1 MTDLLLEDY
10 RESYA
15 SRGIRL
21 DDFQLEACA
30 ALGRGHD
37 VLVCAPTGSGK
48 TVVAHY
54 AVYLALASSKKC
66 IYTAPIKALSNQKY
80 AELAREIGEEQVGL
94 LTGDQSINRE
104 AQILVVTTEVLRNM
118 LLHDSPD
125 IRDVGYAV
133 LDEVHFLADPDRGP
147 VWEETIL
154 SLPEHVRLAALSA
167 TVANTEELAAWMR
180 SVRGPTDVVVSTKR
194 PVPLAQYVHVG
205 RKLFPLYRAGTLD
218 PDPALVN
225 ALGNALGRS
234 GAERKKRISDRERR
248 VIIDKLGQRRML
260 PAIEFI
266 FSRKGCDKAVEAL
279 LRHNEVLTTREQRA
293 EITKEIAALRATLT
307 ESDRRAVHFER
318 AAAALE
324 RGYGAHH
331 AGVFPAIKELTERL
345 MERGLLSI
353 VYATG
358 TLALGIDMP
367 VRTVVLEELQRWD
380 GHGFVDLSATEYTQL
395 IGRAGRRGRDN
406 VGYGVVVADADTDP
420 EYLADLASGRV
431 EPLISAFQPSY
442 NTVTNLLA
450 RMSYAAARDL
460 MGRSFAQFQRN
471 AELGGLAAR
480 RARIQRRVETE
491 ESGLS
496 CSHGDLLDYLRLRG
510 NAGRAAKAER
520 KAAKRRYRERIAN
533 SFAAVRQ
540 GYVYAY
546 AIGTELSYALVLS
559 AAPERVR
566 VIDWFGNLAWL
577 YEDSLASEMR
587 EIGPVTVPFGM
598 STKKA
603 AVREQIA
610 DDILDLVG
618 GRADLGIDRDLLASW
633 ARFAAPRDPKVA
645 AHPVASCPHLYAH
658 LDEAQTWMSLHH
670 RIEEIDQRIAAFT
683 DSAGR
688 EFDATAAVLREVGVL
703 QGGDD
708 EIRMGPGAAQ
718 LRELHTEADLL
729 MYQCLAQLPEG
740 GLDARALAGWVSMFL
755 ADDRLGT
762 ALPRDTRLFEAARV
776 ARAEVQYLQSLEYQH
791 GITRTPDLSPGC
803 ADVFAAWAGGVGL
816 EACLESA
823 RMTAGDFI
831 SAARRIIDVLGQ
843 VTVATEGTWL
853 GDTARQARDLMR
865 RSELM

>member
-15 SRGIRL
+15 SRGIHL

-80 AELAREIGEEQVGL
+80 AELSRQIGAEQVGL

-118 LLHDSPD
+118 LLHESPD

-154 SLPEHVRLAALSA
+154 SLPDHVRLAALSA

-180 SVRGPTDVVVSTKR
+180 SVRGATDVVVSTKR
-194 PVPLAQYVHVG
+194 PVPLAQYVNVG

-225 ALGNALGRS
+225 ALGRRS
-234 GAERKKRISDRERR
+234 AERKKRVSDRERR
-248 VIIDKLGQRRML
+248 ALIDKLGERRML

-293 EITKEIAALRATLT
+293 EIAKEVAALRETLT

-420 EYLADLASGRV
+420 EHLADLASGRV

-491 ESGLS
+491 ESRLR
-496 CSHGDLLDYLRLRG
+496 CSRGDLLDYLRLRG

-546 AIGTELSYALVLS
+546 ARGTELSYALVLS
-559 AAPERVR
+559 ATPERVR
-566 VIDWFGNLAWL
+566 IIDWFGNLAWL
-577 YEDSLASEMR
+577 DEDSLASEMR

-603 AVREQIA
+603 EVREHIA

-633 ARFAAPRDPKVA
+633 ARFATPREPKVA
-645 AHPVASCPHLYAH
+645 AHPVSSCPHLYTH

-670 RIEEIDQRIAAFT
+670 RIEELDQRIAAFT

-703 QGGDD
+703 QGDD
-708 EIRMGPGAAQ
+708 DSIRMGPGAAQ

-740 GLDARALAGWVSMFL
+740 GLDGSALAGWVSMFL

-762 ALPRDTRLFEAARV
+762 ALPRDTRLFDAARV

-803 ADVFAAWAGGVGL
+803 ADVFAAWARGVGL

-853 GDTARQARDLMR
+853 SDIARQARDLMR

>member
-15 SRGIRL
+15 SRGIHL

-118 LLHDSPD
+118 LLHESPD
-125 IRDVGYAV
+125 ILDVGYAV

-180 SVRGPTDVVVSTKR
+180 SVRGPTDVVVSKKR
-194 PVPLAQYVHVG
+194 PVPLAQYVNVG
-205 RKLFPLYRAGTLD
+205 RKLFPLYRADTLE

-225 ALGNALGRS
+225 ALGRRS
-234 GAERKKRISDRERR
+234 GERKKRVSDRERR
-248 VIIDKLGQRRML
+248 AIIDKLSERGML

-279 LRHNEVLTTREQRA
+279 LRHNEVLTTRAQRA
-293 EITKEIAALRATLT
+293 EIKQEIAALRETLT

-395 IGRAGRRGRDN
+395 IGRAGRRGRDT
-406 VGYGVVVADADTDP
+406 VGYGVVLADAETDP

-480 RARIQRRVETE
+480 RARIQRRVDTE
-491 ESGLS
+491 ETRLS
-496 CSHGDLLDYLRLRG
+496 CSRGDLLDYLRLRG

-520 KAAKRRYRERIAN
+520 KAAKRRYRERIAK

-546 AIGTELSYALVLS
+546 AMGTDLVYALVLS
-559 AAPERVR
+559 AAPDRVR
-566 VIDWFGNLAWL
+566 VIDWFGDLAWL

-603 AVREQIA
+603 VVREQIA
-610 DDILDLVG
+610 EDILDLVC

-633 ARFAAPRDPKVA
+633 ARFATPRDPKVA

-658 LDEAQTWMSLHH
+658 LDEAQTWVSLHH
-670 RIEEIDQRIAAFT
+670 RIEELDQRIAAFT

-703 QGGDD
+703 QGDND
-708 EIRMGPGAAQ
+708 AIRMGPGAAQ

-740 GLDARALAGWVSMFL
+740 SLGAPALAGWVSMFL
-755 ADDRLGT
+755 ADERLGT
-762 ALPRDTRLFEAARV
+762 ALPRDTRLCDAARV

-853 GDTARQARDLMR
+853 SDIARQARDLMR

>member
-15 SRGIRL
+15 SRGIHL

-118 LLHDSPD
+118 LLHESPD

-154 SLPEHVRLAALSA
+154 SLPDHVRLAALSA

-194 PVPLAQYVHVG
+194 PVPLAQYVNVG
-205 RKLFPLYRAGTLD
+205 RKLFPLYRANTLE

-225 ALGNALGRS
+225 ALDRRS
-234 GAERKKRISDRERR
+234 AERKKRVSDRERR
-248 VIIDKLGQRRML
+248 AIIDKLSERGML

-279 LRHNEVLTTREQRA
+279 LRHNEVLTTRAQRA
-293 EITKEIAALRATLT
+293 EIKQEIAALRETLT

-380 GHGFVDLSATEYTQL
+380 GHGFVDLNATEYTQL
-395 IGRAGRRGRDN
+395 IGRAGRRGRDT
-406 VGYGVVVADADTDP
+406 VGYGVVLADSETDP
-420 EYLADLASGRV
+420 EHLADLASGRV

-491 ESGLS
+491 ETRLS
-496 CSHGDLLDYLRLRG
+496 CSRGDLLDYLRLRG

-520 KAAKRRYRERIAN
+520 KAAKRRYRERIAK

-546 AIGTELSYALVLS
+546 AIGTDLVYALVLS
-559 AAPERVR
+559 AAPDRVR
-566 VIDWFGNLAWL
+566 VIDWFGDLAWL

-598 STKKA
+598 STKKPT
-603 AVREQIA
+603 VREQIA
-610 DDILDLVG
+610 EDILDLVG

-633 ARFAAPRDPKVA
+633 ARFATPRDPKVA

-658 LDEAQTWMSLHH
+658 LDEAQTWVSLHH

-703 QGGDD
+703 QGDND
-708 EIRMGPGAAQ
+708 AIRMGPGAAQ

-740 GLDARALAGWVSMFL
+740 SLDAPALAGWVSMFL
-755 ADDRLGT
+755 ADDRLGS
-762 ALPRDTRLFEAARV
+762 ALPREARLVDAARV
-776 ARAEVQYLQSLEYQH
+776 ARAEVQYLQSLELTY

-853 GDTARQARDLMR
+853 SDIARQARDLMR

>member
-15 SRGIRL
+15 SRGIHL

-118 LLHDSPD
+118 LLHESPD
-125 IRDVGYAV
+125 ILDVGYAV

-154 SLPEHVRLAALSA
+154 SLPDHVRLAALSA

-194 PVPLAQYVHVG
+194 PVPLAQYVNVG
-205 RKLFPLYRAGTLD
+205 RKLFPLYRADTLE

-225 ALGNALGRS
+225 ALDRRS
-234 GAERKKRISDRERR
+234 AERKKRVSDRERR
-248 VIIDKLGQRRML
+248 AIIDKLGERGML

-279 LRHNEVLTTREQRA
+279 LRHNEVLTTRAQRA
-293 EITKEIAALRATLT
+293 EIRQEIAALRETLT

-380 GHGFVDLSATEYTQL
+380 GHGFVDLNATEYTQL
-395 IGRAGRRGRDN
+395 IGRAGRRGRDT
-406 VGYGVVVADADTDP
+406 VGYGVVLADSETDP
-420 EYLADLASGRV
+420 EHLADLASGRV

-491 ESGLS
+491 ETRLS
-496 CSHGDLLDYLRLRG
+496 CSRGDLLDYLRLRG

-520 KAAKRRYRERIAN
+520 KAAKRRYRERIAK

-546 AIGTELSYALVLS
+546 AIGTDLVYALVLS
-559 AAPERVR
+559 AAPDRVR
-566 VIDWFGNLAWL
+566 VIDWFGDLAWL

-598 STKKA
+598 STKKPT
-603 AVREQIA
+603 VREQIA
-610 DDILDLVG
+610 EDILDLVG

-633 ARFAAPRDPKVA
+633 ARFATPRDPKVA

-658 LDEAQTWMSLHH
+658 LDEAQTWVSLHH

-703 QGGDD
+703 QGDND
-708 EIRMGPGAAQ
+708 AIRMGPGAAQ

-740 GLDARALAGWVSMFL
+740 SLDAPALAGWVSMFL
-755 ADDRLGT
+755 ADDRLGS
-762 ALPRDTRLFEAARV
+762 ALPREARLVDAARV
-776 ARAEVQYLQSLEYQH
+776 ARAEVQYLQSLELTY

-853 GDTARQARDLMR
+853 SDIARQARDLMR

>member
-15 SRGIRL
+15 SRGIHL

-118 LLHDSPD
+118 LLHESPD
-125 IRDVGYAV
+125 ILDVGYAV

-180 SVRGPTDVVVSTKR
+180 SVRGPTDVVVSKKR
-194 PVPLAQYVHVG
+194 PVPLAQYVNVG
-205 RKLFPLYRAGTLD
+205 RKLFPLYRADTLE

-225 ALGNALGRS
+225 ALGRLS
-234 GAERKKRISDRERR
+234 GERKKRVSDRERR
-248 VIIDKLGQRRML
+248 AIIDKLGERGML

-279 LRHNEVLTTREQRA
+279 LRHNEVLTTRAQRA
-293 EITKEIAALRATLT
+293 DIKQEIAALRETLT

-395 IGRAGRRGRDN
+395 IGRAGRRGRDT

-491 ESGLS
+491 ETRLS
-496 CSHGDLLDYLRLRG
+496 CSRGDLLDYLRLRG

-520 KAAKRRYRERIAN
+520 KAAKRRYRERIAK

-546 AIGTELSYALVLS
+546 AMGTDLVYALVLS
-559 AAPERVR
+559 AAPDRVR
-566 VIDWFGNLAWL
+566 VIDWFGDLAWL

-603 AVREQIA
+603 VVREQIA
-610 DDILDLVG
+610 EDILDLVG

-633 ARFAAPRDPKVA
+633 ARFATPRDPKVA

-658 LDEAQTWMSLHH
+658 LDNAQTWVSLHH

-703 QGGDD
+703 QGNNDA
-708 EIRMGPGAAQ
+708 IRMGPGAAQ

-740 GLDARALAGWVSMFL
+740 SLDAPALAGWVSMFL
-755 ADDRLGT
+755 ADERLGT
-762 ALPRDTRLFEAARV
+762 ALPRDTRLCDAARV

-823 RMTAGDFI
+823 HMTAGDFI

-853 GDTARQARDLMR
+853 SDIARQARDLMG

>member
-15 SRGIRL
+15 SRGIHL

-118 LLHDSPD
+118 LLHESPD
-125 IRDVGYAV
+125 ILDVGYAV

-154 SLPEHVRLAALSA
+154 SLPDHVRLAALSA

-194 PVPLAQYVHVG
+194 PVPLAQYVNVG
-205 RKLFPLYRAGTLD
+205 RKLFPLYRADTLE

-225 ALGNALGRS
+225 ALDRRS
-234 GAERKKRISDRERR
+234 AERKKRVSDRERR
-248 VIIDKLGQRRML
+248 AIIDKLGERGML
-260 PAIEFI
+260 PAIEFV

-279 LRHNEVLTTREQRA
+279 LRHNEVLTTRAQRA
-293 EITKEIAALRATLT
+293 EIRQEIAALRETLT

-380 GHGFVDLSATEYTQL
+380 GHGFVDLNATEYTQL
-395 IGRAGRRGRDN
+395 IGRAGRRGRDT
-406 VGYGVVVADADTDP
+406 VGYGVVLADSETDP
-420 EYLADLASGRV
+420 EHLADLASGRV

-491 ESGLS
+491 ETRLS
-496 CSHGDLLDYLRLRG
+496 CSRGDLLDYLRLRG

-520 KAAKRRYRERIAN
+520 KAAKRRYRERIAK

-546 AIGTELSYALVLS
+546 AIGTDLVYALVLS
-559 AAPERVR
+559 AAPDRVR
-566 VIDWFGNLAWL
+566 VIDWFGDLAWL

-598 STKKA
+598 STKKPT
-603 AVREQIA
+603 VREQIA
-610 DDILDLVG
+610 EDILDLVG

-633 ARFAAPRDPKVA
+633 ARFATPRDPKVA

-658 LDEAQTWMSLHH
+658 LDEAQTWVSLHH

-703 QGGDD
+703 QGDND
-708 EIRMGPGAAQ
+708 AIRMGPGAAQ

-740 GLDARALAGWVSMFL
+740 SLDAPALAGWVSMFL
-755 ADDRLGT
+755 ADDRLGS
-762 ALPRDTRLFEAARV
+762 ALPREARLVDAARV
-776 ARAEVQYLQSLEYQH
+776 ARAEVQYLQSLELTY

-853 GDTARQARDLMR
+853 SDIARQARDLMR